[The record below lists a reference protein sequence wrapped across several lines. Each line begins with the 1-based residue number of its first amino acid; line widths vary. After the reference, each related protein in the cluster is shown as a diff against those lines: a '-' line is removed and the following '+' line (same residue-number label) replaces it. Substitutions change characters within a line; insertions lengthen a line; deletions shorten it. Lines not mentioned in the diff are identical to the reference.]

1 MARVERTEL
10 PALLLAAAVTALV
23 TWGYRAAGISNSA
36 IVVLTYLMI
45 VLAVATLSSLR
56 VAIVLAVATTVCLN
70 FFFLPPV
77 GTLTIAD
84 PQNWVALFVFVGV
97 SVVASNLSSA
107 ARRQAAD
114 ARLRRDEVTRL
125 FDLTRDI
132 LLVSGGPEALDHVA
146 RFIARRFRFDQVLVC
161 VVGPDGWEQHGPTDL
176 PREPEA
182 NLDRVMARSRATLE
196 FDAHTRT
203 YAGHEVEP
211 RADGAERAIVP
222 VRRGA
227 EILGLLVIQG
237 PPSDPGTRDAIAG
250 VAAVAVERLALLD
263 ERRQAEVVKRSAD
276 LRSALFASVS
286 HDLRTPLTAIRIAAT
301 NVAAPE
307 LPAEQRAEQITIIQQ
322 EVQRL
327 TRLFQNIVDMAQID
341 TESVAPER
349 ERVTAADVVE
359 AAERLVEPA
368 LVGREIRVDRSHG
381 RRRVA
386 DRSAIDV
393 HGACAPARE
402 RRAVLAGGLGRR
414 HRHVGGQRRGALR
427 GARPWPRRRARGA
440 SPAVRPVLSR
450 PRERA
455 ASVRIGPRAGDH
467 ARPAG
472 GAGWPRLGRQSSRR
486 RGGVHDRR
494 AMRPALILFV
504 DDEKAIQRSMVPLLR
519 SRGYSVT
526 PAETGKDALAAF
538 DAERPDLV
546 VLDLGLPDMDG
557 TVVVERIRA
566 RSDVPVL
573 ILSAR
578 LTEPDKI
585 AALDRGADD
594 YITKPFSPEELLAR
608 VRAALRRALGQEQT
622 TRGQLTAGSIA
633 IDLERRKVTVD
644 GREVHLTPKEFD
656 LLSLLAARAGQ
667 VVTHRAILRAI
678 WGPHS
683 SISPSTCACSWVS
696 CERRSRT
703 IPRAPRGCSPSPGW
717 GIGWPDE

>member
-10 PALLLAAAVTALV
+10 PALLLAAAVTAVV

-45 VLAVATLSSLR
+45 VLAAATLSSLR

-114 ARLRRDEVTRL
+114 ARSRRDEVTRL

-132 LLVSGGPEALDHVA
+132 LLVSGGPDALDHLA
-146 RFIARRFRFDQVLVC
+146 RFIARRFRFDQVLLC

-286 HDLRTPLTAIRIAAT
+286 HDLRTPLTAIRVAAT

-307 LPAEQRAEQITIIQQ
+307 LPVGQRAEQVAIIQQ

-327 TRLFQNIVDMAQID
+327 TRLFQNIVDMAQIE

-349 ERVTAADVVE
+349 EPVTAADVVE

-368 LVGREIRVDRSHG
+368 LMGR
-381 RRRVA
+381 
-386 DRSAIDV
+386 DV
-393 HGACAPARE
+393 HVTDRTGDVVLRIDPRLTSTALAHLLENAAQYSPAGSAVDIVTSVDSGEVRFEVRDRGRGIAPEERARLFDRFYRGLE
-402 RRAVLAGGLGRR
+402 SVRHPFGSGLGLAITRGLL
-414 HRHVGGQRRGALR
+414 VAQGGRVWADNHPEGGAVFTI
-427 GARPWPRRRARGA
+427 
-440 SPAVRPVLSR
+440 AVPC
-450 PRERA
+450 
-455 ASVRIGPRAGDH
+455 GPR
-467 ARPAG
+467 
-472 GAGWPRLGRQSSRR
+472 
-486 RGGVHDRR
+486 
-494 AMRPALILFV
+494 
-504 DDEKAIQRSMVPLLR
+504 
-519 SRGYSVT
+519 
-526 PAETGKDALAAF
+526 
-538 DAERPDLV
+538 
-546 VLDLGLPDMDG
+546 
-557 TVVVERIRA
+557 
-566 RSDVPVL
+566 
-573 ILSAR
+573 
-578 LTEPDKI
+578 
-585 AALDRGADD
+585 
-594 YITKPFSPEELLAR
+594 
-608 VRAALRRALGQEQT
+608 
-622 TRGQLTAGSIA
+622 
-633 IDLERRKVTVD
+633 
-644 GREVHLTPKEFD
+644 
-656 LLSLLAARAGQ
+656 
-667 VVTHRAILRAI
+667 
-678 WGPHS
+678 
-683 SISPSTCACSWVS
+683 
-696 CERRSRT
+696 
-703 IPRAPRGCSPSPGW
+703 
-717 GIGWPDE
+717 